1 MSHFTR
7 VQTVIRDPVMLADTL
22 RQLHYHFQTGERL
35 PIRGYQNNT
44 EYGQVVIDTGSRYD
58 IGFQRQPDQTFNV
71 CADWWG
77 VEGNTSIRQ
86 MPFLEQLNRTYAHL
100 AVKQQVLEQGLI
112 IEEEKVLPNGEI
124 ELVVCERF

>member
-7 VQTVIRDPVMLADTL
+7 LQTVIRDRVVLEDAL
-22 RQLHYHFQTGERL
+22 RQLHYRFQTGERV
-35 PIRGYQNNT
+35 PIRGYQDNT
-44 EYGQVVIDTGSRYD
+44 EYGQVVTDTGSLYD
-58 IGFQRQPDQTFNV
+58 IGFQRQADQTFNV

-86 MPFLEQLNRTYAHL
+86 ESFLAQLNQRYAHL
-100 AVKQQVLEQGLI
+100 TVKRQVVEQGLI
-112 IEEEKVLPNGEI
+112 IEEERVLPSGEI

>member
-7 VQTVIRDPVMLADTL
+7 VQTVLRDPVVLADTL
-22 RQLHYHFQTGERL
+22 RQLHYRFQTGTHL

-44 EYGQVVIDTGSRYD
+44 EYGQMVIDTGSRYD
-58 IGFQRQPDQTFNV
+58 IGFQRQPDQAFAV

-77 VEGNTSIRQ
+77 VAGNTSLRQ
-86 MPFLEQLNRTYAHL
+86 ETFLEQLNRTYAHL
-100 AVKQQVLEQGLI
+100 AVKQQVLAQGLI
-112 IEEEKVLPNGEI
+112 IEEEKVLPTGEI